1 MSVKYR
7 IEVYK
12 DGQEI
17 TAKFDVRVTDMASTE
32 LLSGFHLSVEDQNLV
47 SDFIAGQKEFTGTR
61 FSTLKKSDEDAAVSF
76 DISSNEPWTDS
87 GSDILRGARL
97 RDDCSFEN

>member
-12 DGQEI
+12 DGREI

-32 LLSGFHLSVEDQNLV
+32 LLSGFHLRVEDQNPV

-61 FSTLKKSDEDAAVSF
+61 FSALKQPDEDAAVSF
-76 DISSNEPWTDS
+76 DISSNAPWTDS

>member
-12 DGQEI
+12 DGREI

-32 LLSGFHLSVEDQNLV
+32 LLSSFHLSVEDQKRLNGYV
-47 SDFIAGQKEFTGTR
+47 QRVMQKNASELGELLR
-61 FSTLKKSDEDAAVSF
+61 ELGRMLPRSIERRQHEKVKE
-76 DISSNEPWTDS
+76 
-87 GSDILRGARL
+87 ILA
-97 RDDCSFEN
+97 

>member
-1 MSVKYR
+1 VSVKYR
-7 IEVYK
+7 IEIYK
-12 DGQEI
+12 DGREI

-32 LLSGFHLSVEDQNLV
+32 LLSDFHLRVGDQNLV
-47 SDFIAGQKEFTGTR
+47 SDFISGQKKFTGTR
-61 FSTLKKSDEDAAVSF
+61 FSTIKKPNEDAAVSF
-76 DISSNEPWTDS
+76 DISSNVPWTDR